1 EHGAERARIAAQRP
15 RRFRLHGGRP
25 VTGARPGHLGCCGR
39 PAADGRAPCRDR
51 RHSRGVAGA
60 GHDVTVIPQA
70 PGPDFVFTPPPSWG
84 APPGFDP
91 RKGHVVDP
99 AWPPPP
105 DGWQFWTLP
114 VVSPATRLGNGL
126 NKIGKLRIVFGVL
139 AALFLVSRLT
149 GVFGGGPSTGVGSCW
164 EESN

>member
-1 EHGAERARIAAQRP
+1 
-15 RRFRLHGGRP
+15 
-25 VTGARPGHLGCCGR
+25 
-39 PAADGRAPCRDR
+39 
-51 RHSRGVAGA
+51 
-60 GHDVTVIPQA
+60 VTVIPQA

-84 APPGFDP
+84 APTGFDP

-126 NKIGKLRIVFGVL
+126 NKVGKLRIVFGVL

-149 GVFGGGPSTGVGSCW
+149 GLFGGGPSTGVGSCW
-164 EESN
+164 EESNGTKSAVVDCSDSAARYKVIAEEPDPSQCPANSDSYLDSKEDGDARYKCLVPVG